1 MAVIYYPKNQLLYIR
16 DTVVSA
22 SNYESIVL
30 ACSPNTVLYFD
41 TSSMVTAASAMNLAV
56 TASWALTASISQVF
70 VTTTSASWASQ
81 SLSASYAPGGV
92 SNAYVTIAT
101 SSLRWITASYL
112 TPEQFVT
119 IGVSASYNFTC
130 SDVPASGQVAT
141 VTLYISNSAAFTSSL
156 SFPSDWVFMGS
167 VPTYISTSKA
177 AILSL
182 KNYGGA
188 LNVAAFTV
196 QY

>member
-1 MAVIYYPKNQLLYIR
+1 MY
-16 DTVVSA
+16 
-22 SNYESIVL
+22 
-30 ACSPNTVLYFD
+30 
-41 TSSMVTAASAMNLAV
+41 AV
-56 TASWALTASISQVF
+56 TTSLALVSVTGTASYAETASVALNAAPSI
-70 VTTTSASWASQ
+70 SASWASS
-81 SLSASYAPGGV
+81 SLSASIALTASSIPSTFFYT
-92 SNAYVTIAT
+92 TIAT

-112 TPEQFVT
+112 IPEQFVE

-130 SDVPASGQVAT
+130 SDVPSAGQVST
-141 VTLYISNSAAFTSSL
+141 VTLYISNSAPFTSSL

-167 VPTYISTSKA
+167 VPTYISTSRA
-177 AILSL
+177 AVLSL